1 MELNLEQLK
10 AVLEDP
16 KGTRPKYIKIRS
28 TKFPFLQWLID
39 VEEGSDISK
48 SLGLQM
54 LVQTHNGVMIG
65 YDLAKQKF
73 IDVSPADFQP
83 SPLQKLLPILI
94 VGAVGV
100 ILKKT
105 LKG

>member
-1 MELNLEQLK
+1 MELSLEQLK

-65 YDLAKQKF
+65 YDLANQKF
-73 IDVSPADFQP
+73 IHASPKDFQP
-83 SPLQKLLPILI
+83 SPFQKLLPILLI
-94 VGAVGV
+94 GAIG
-100 ILKKT
+100 IIIKRT
-105 LKG
+105 LK